1 MPVTAATGA
10 VVRTPR
16 SSDGTHIYAE
26 AVGSPRNPHVVFIH
40 EATLCASVFDEPFQ
54 DTRLTDH
61 LFMASRVSES
71 PDVEIC

>member
-40 EATLCASVFDEPFQ
+40 EATLCASVFDELFQ